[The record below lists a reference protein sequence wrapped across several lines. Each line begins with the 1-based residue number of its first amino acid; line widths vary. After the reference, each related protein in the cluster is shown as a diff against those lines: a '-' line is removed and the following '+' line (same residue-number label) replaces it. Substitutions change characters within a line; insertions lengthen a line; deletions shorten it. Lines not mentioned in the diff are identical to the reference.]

1 MNGEIPSVPITTLAG
16 VASLTDLLPELPLPT
31 PLPHTVNKSLL
42 FNKKVTEDAQRFL
55 SSADEGLAQQLLH
68 ALQQTSTSHIELQ
81 DNLTTD
87 SLEGELP
94 QLLKCI
100 LRKNPTVFRT
110 RASYEVGVQQQ
121 SHASVHS
128 IPPQQQQPQQQQAP
142 PAQHMGVSHSSSA
155 HVLSQN
161 NSQRYPSSASS
172 SGLFPNQSG
181 SYTPHG
187 SPYAAT
193 SATMSS
199 PVSQQRPNHQHFT
212 FPSPAP
218 ATSAE
223 RVLHNQQQHQQ
234 QMPQAP
240 SSTYPPAE
248 DSRVRFTRRQSASSQ
263 PPLDNS
269 VPSSS
274 RREMGMASSRLTDSS
289 VQSAGRDSVVQ
300 NRHPGYGV
308 LGTGVGMPEPRVVL
322 ENIDMTD
329 SNRWL
334 GHSQPPLPP
343 TPQQQLHQQQQQQ
356 QQSASQSK
364 KKSSA
369 AGPVVMLEMLDP
381 ATLKSI
387 ASGGSVKAVCDSES
401 GRRKRY
407 DPGYS
412 IMRSEDGSMSFQ
424 ASKRRAERGRGTKRK
439 SQYLEDSEEEESEFV
454 EMEEDEET
462 YMARKRKKEKQRQRR
477 SMMPTLSNEELM
489 DSPTFKKFTNCMD
502 YVFDNAEDANLAA
515 LDINDEDVEC
525 PPELLVAKGILGDL
539 CGESA
544 KLKSMNVMN
553 QIPPGKLVRLMT
565 VLSWNI
571 RDGTKVTPFVN
582 QDEDEEESRLWREVT
597 MERVIRSMDASL
609 TCLSVMTSVS
619 MHKMV
624 YLEDVIERMILYSK
638 FQLQNT
644 IYPEFDP
651 VYRVDPGA
659 KDGYHGSLKAK
670 RARAHTVKHKST
682 INLYNKMCELINWF
696 AELLV
701 IQEMTDTIILQMSSV
716 GVSAFFVENISELQ
730 LNAMKLVTTIFSRY
744 DKHRQLILEDIFA
757 SLARLPSSKRNLRNF
772 RLNSEESIQMVTA
785 LALQLIQCVVRLPSQ
800 DSSSPSTEDQDP
812 KRQQKADDK
821 DVVIVTSYETAMRT
835 AYNFLT
841 VFLKK
846 CTTKGEEDYRPLFE
860 NFVQDLLSTVNKPE
874 WPSSELLLS
883 LLGRILV
890 QQFSSKSTD
899 TSLRVAS
906 LEYLGIV
913 AARLRKDAISS
924 HLNQEVIDD
933 IVHKV
938 NEDDD
943 DEHSSTRSKKKA
955 KPAGDVTQSLQESIM
970 EYLAYN
976 GQSEPALQFARQFY
990 IAQWYRDTTVE
1001 AEKKMK
1007 QQQNTSGS
1015 DEEDFNE
1022 TEAETTTEVMQN
1034 VEKRKNFLLSQIA
1047 SAQNTL
1053 ATYRPSPSKLDYDT
1067 ACLVARYLSSK
1078 RPFAQS
1084 FDVYL
1089 TQILKVL
1096 SETAVA
1102 VRTKAMKC
1110 LTAVVESDPGILA
1123 RNDMQRG
1130 VHGRFLDQSTSV
1142 REAAVELVG
1151 KFILIRPELIPK
1163 YYDMLSERI
1172 LDTGISVRKR
1182 VIKIFKDICIEQQ
1195 DFQKIPEMCVKMIR
1209 RVNDEEGIKKL
1220 VNEVFQT
1227 MWFSPVGTRERDSSR
1242 LLQKVMNI
1250 TDVVAASKDTGYE
1263 FFEQMLENLLKKDED
1278 GNYNKTAILACTQIV
1293 DCLVENVLRIEEKS
1307 VEMSEGRNTNSRL
1320 VACLSTLY
1328 LFSKIKA
1335 DLMVR
1340 HATTLQPYLD
1350 IKCNSQSDYLV
1361 LHYVARILE
1370 LVVPLMDHPSENFLM
1385 ALEEDMIKLI
1395 LKHGMMVVQSC
1406 VSCLG
1411 SVVNSVSHNYA
1422 LVKDCF
1428 GKFFGVLTKLMQ
1440 DHEKD
1445 CANPALKARKPT
1457 LLRSL
1462 FTTGQLTR
1470 HFDFDSKEM
1479 GEAKVCVRQ
1488 KVFDV
1493 LYYFIHHEEED
1504 VQHKALTALG
1514 FFLCRHYEY
1523 MLGKL
1528 VKEMYHDFLTN
1539 DNAPIKLR
1547 CQVLKNLQLYL
1558 VEEEI
1563 SMAKSDAEWKKHAKQ
1578 EDLKE
1583 MGDVQ
1588 SGMASTVVQ
1597 LYLKQVLEAFYH
1609 DHCQVRITALN
1620 VVQLILRQGL
1630 VHPVQCMPYLI
1641 CMSTDPENVVRI
1653 KADQQLEEIEKKYP
1667 GFTHMKALQGIK
1679 NSFRL
1684 QQVLNRNNPLEP
1696 IRGFRQT
1703 EEGQFQAFNGFLYSV
1718 LRSNRSHRRGLLTSL
1733 LNLFDDTGLQKITM
1747 GEQVYVADNLA
1758 FFPFQVQDEPLFV
1771 IHQIDIIVSVAGSN
1785 LMQSFK
1791 ENLVPRN
1798 HGEQNGTHLE
1808 ALTDEQKQKLAA
1820 EDDDDDDPESLITR
1834 LPDDI
1839 SPLQDVMQQ
1848 SQGCI
1853 LLLVLK
1859 QHLKDM
1865 YGLTDS
1871 KIHRYS
1877 PTEAAKVFDKPLNR
1891 KNIVRFTPQHTL
1903 DQLRAVHDS
1912 DLEEE
1917 EKRQKI
1923 VDEYLEFRDLMMSID
1938 PTDDD
1943 DSGDE
1948 QRSTGAATP
1957 VRKSPGH
1964 DGDGGDAERGAIMVD
1979 GVPAPDGSVGD
1990 GVDGME
1996 KGVNSV
2002 VNSTPKAKLPYYY
2015 HKRERTTPHH
2025 NRNRTPK
2032 LLMQSSTPKPVQPKK
2047 KRKKRKRM
2055 DGSDADSDDDPD
2067 FVL

>member
-1 MNGEIPSVPITTLAG
+1 MLTHCYIVCG
-16 VASLTDLLPELPLPT
+16 V
-31 PLPHTVNKSLL
+31 
-42 FNKKVTEDAQRFL
+42 
-55 SSADEGLAQQLLH
+55 
-68 ALQQTSTSHIELQ
+68 
-81 DNLTTD
+81 
-87 SLEGELP
+87 
-94 QLLKCI
+94 
-100 LRKNPTVFRT
+100 
-110 RASYEVGVQQQ
+110 
-121 SHASVHS
+121 
-128 IPPQQQQPQQQQAP
+128 
-142 PAQHMGVSHSSSA
+142 
-155 HVLSQN
+155 
-161 NSQRYPSSASS
+161 RYPSPASS
-172 SGLFPNQSG
+172 SGLFANQSG
-181 SYTPHG
+181 PYTPHG

-199 PVSQQRPNHQHFT
+199 PASQQRPNHQHFT
-212 FPSPAP
+212 SAVNGECFSVDNNLIPGRGPVLQGAHQQNKLPVPSPAP

-223 RVLHNQQQHQQ
+223 RVLHHQQQQQQQHL
-234 QMPQAP
+234 PQAP
-240 SSTYPPAE
+240 SSSFPAAE
-248 DSRVRFTRRQSASSQ
+248 DGRVRYPRRQSTSSQ
-263 PPLDNS
+263 PPLDDCS
-269 VPSSS
+269 ASA
-274 RREMGMASSRLTDSS
+274 RREAGVAGSRLADPAL
-289 VQSAGRDSVVQ
+289 QGAAARDSGAVHS
-300 NRHPGYGV
+300 RSPAYGA
-308 LGTGVGMPEPRVVL
+308 TGARTAGMPEPRVVL
-322 ENIDMTD
+322 ENIDMSD
-329 SNRWL
+329 SSRWL
-334 GHSQPPLPP
+334 SQSQQGRPHPPP
-343 TPQQQLHQQQQQQ
+343 QQQQQFC
-356 QQSASQSK
+356 ASQSK
-364 KKSSA
+364 KSSSSSSSSSSA
-369 AGPVVMLEMLDP
+369 PGPVVMLEMLDP

-387 ASGGSVKAVCDSES
+387 ASGGSVKAVCDNES
-401 GRRKRY
+401 GRRKRS

-412 IMRSEDGSMSFQ
+412 IMRAEDGSMSFH
-424 ASKRRAERGRGTKRK
+424 AAKRRAERGRGTKRK
-439 SQYLEDSEEEESEFV
+439 SHYLEDSEEESSEFV

-462 YMARKRKKEKQRQRR
+462 YLARKRKKEKQRQRR
-477 SMMPTLSNEELM
+477 SLVPTLSSEELM
-489 DSPTFKKFTNCMD
+489 DSPTFKKFTSCME
-502 YVFDNAEDANLAA
+502 YVFDTAEDSNIAA

-525 PPELLVAKGILGDL
+525 PPELLVAKGIMGDL

-609 TCLSVMTSVS
+609 TCLSVMTSAA

-624 YLEDVIERMILYSK
+624 YLEDVIERKILYSK

-800 DSSSPSTEDQDP
+800 DASSPAPTEDPDP
-812 KRQQKADDK
+812 KRQQKAGK
-821 DVVIVTSYETAMRT
+821 DSDIVIVTSYETAMRT

-890 QQFSSKSTD
+890 HQFSSKSTD

-943 DEHSSTRSKKKA
+943 EEQSSTRSKKKT
-955 KPAGDVTQSLQESIM
+955 KQGGDVTQSLQESIL

-1001 AEKKMK
+1001 AEKKMR

-1015 DEEDFNE
+1015 DDEDFNE

-1047 SAQNTL
+1047 STQNTL
-1053 ATYRPSPSKLDYDT
+1053 ATYRPSPSKLDYDS

-1195 DFQKIPEMCVKMIR
+1195 DFNKIPEMCVKMIR

-1227 MWFSPVGTRERDSSR
+1227 MWFSPVSTRQPDSSR

-1263 FFEQMLENLLKKDED
+1263 FFEQMLENLLKKDEEGNYNKTVILVIVLCVCLQLLKKD
-1278 GNYNKTAILACTQIV
+1278 EGNYNKTAIVIVLCVCLQLLKKDEEGNYNKTAILACTQIV

-1307 VEMSEGRNTNSRL
+1307 VEMSEAKNTTSRL

-1335 DLMVR
+1335 DLMVQ

-1350 IKCNSQSDYLV
+1350 IKCSSQSDYLV

-1385 ALEEDMIKLI
+1385 TLEEDMIKLI

-1411 SVVNSVSHNYA
+1411 AVVNSVSHNYA

-1445 CANPALKARKPT
+1445 GAHPDLRARKPT

-1462 FTTGQLTR
+1462 FTIGQLSR

-1479 GEAKVCVRQ
+1479 GEAKVCVHQ
-1488 KVFDV
+1488 KVYDV

-1539 DNAPIKLR
+1539 DNAPIRLR

-1563 SMAKSDAEWKKHAKQ
+1563 AMAKSDAEWKKHAKQ

-1609 DHCQVRITALN
+1609 DHSQVRITALN

-1641 CMSTDPENVVRI
+1641 CMSTDPENLVRI

-1679 NSFRL
+1679 NSYRL
-1684 QQVLNRNNPLEP
+1684 QQVLHKTSPLEP

-1703 EEGQFQAFNGFLYSV
+1703 EEGQYQAFNGFLYSV

-1758 FFPFQVQDEPLFV
+1758 FCPFQVQDEPLFV

-1791 ENLVPRN
+1791 ESLVPRTPS
-1798 HGEQNGTHLE
+1798 EQNGTHPDG
-1808 ALTDEQKQKLAA
+1808 LTEDQRQKLAA
-1820 EDDDDDDPESLITR
+1820 EDDDDDNPESLLTR

-1839 SPLQDVMQQ
+1839 TPLQEVMQQ

-1871 KIHRYS
+1871 KIHRYA

-1891 KNIVRFTPQHTL
+1891 KNIVRFNPQHTL

-1912 DLEEE
+1912 DPEEE

-1938 PTDDD
+1938 PMDDD
-1943 DSGDE
+1943 DSGDD

-1957 VRKSPGH
+1957 VRKSPAH
-1964 DGDGGDAERGAIMVD
+1964 EGDGGDGDRTIAVDRGPPAD
-1979 GVPAPDGSVGD
+1979 GGD
-1990 GVDGME
+1990 GVGGTD
-1996 KGVNSV
+1996 KPVNSV
-2002 VNSTPKAKLPYYY
+2002 VNSTPKSAKLPYYY

-2025 NRNRTPK
+2025 HRNRTPK
-2032 LLMQSSTPKPVQPKK
+2032 LLMQSSSTPKPVQPKK
-2047 KRKKRKRM
+2047 KRKKRKRVDVS
-2055 DGSDADSDDDPD
+2055 DGDSDDDPD

>member
-1 MNGEIPSVPITTLAG
+1 MNGEIPSIPITTLAG
-16 VASLTDLLPELPLPT
+16 VASLTDLLPQLPLPT
-31 PLPHTVNKSLL
+31 PLPHTVNNKSLL
-42 FNKKVTEDAQRFL
+42 FNQKISEDAHRLL
-55 SSADEGLAQQLLH
+55 SSGDEALAQQLAH
-68 ALQQTSTSHIELQ
+68 ALHQTSTSHIELQ
-81 DNLTTD
+81 DNLTTE

-100 LRKNPTVFRT
+100 LRKDPNAFRT
-110 RASYEVGVQQQ
+110 RATYEAGVQQQ
-121 SHASVHS
+121 QGHGSLHGMHTPTGPHATSPHVY
-128 IPPQQQQPQQQQAP
+128 PQNNSPRLQ
-142 PAQHMGVSHSSSA
+142 SSSA
-155 HVLSQN
+155 PMYS
-161 NSQRYPSSASS
+161 
-172 SGLFPNQSG
+172 NQSG
-181 SYTPHG
+181 SFGHQS

-193 SATMSS
+193 SAGLPT
-199 PVSQQRPNHQHFT
+199 PVSQQRSNHQRYNASAVNGECYVGDGLVSGHS
-212 FPSPAP
+212 PLLQSVHQQNKAPVSSPAQ

-223 RVLHNQQQHQQ
+223 RLIPQQTPQQ
-234 QMPQAP
+234 P
-240 SSTYPPAE
+240 SSSYPPGE
-248 DSRVRFTRRQSASSQ
+248 DTRLRYNRRQSSASQ
-263 PPLDNS
+263 PSDNS
-269 VPSSS
+269 YSPAMARSESGTRASDSFHPANRDNVVHNRLAPST
-274 RREMGMASSRLTDSS
+274 GMHS
-289 VQSAGRDSVVQ
+289 
-300 NRHPGYGV
+300 
-308 LGTGVGMPEPRVVL
+308 EPRVVL
-322 ENIDMTD
+322 ENIRLPTRRPSGHTDMD
-329 SNRWL
+329 MGGQN
-334 GHSQPPLPP
+334 
-343 TPQQQLHQQQQQQ
+343 
-356 QQSASQSK
+356 K
-364 KKSSA
+364 KKPPGGVISSGGS
-369 AGPVVMLEMLDP
+369 GPRVLLEPLDS
-381 ATLKSI
+381 ATLKAI
-387 ASGGSVKAVCDSES
+387 ASGGTVKAVCDSKS
-401 GRRKRY
+401 RKRSR
-407 DPGYS
+407 DEPGYN
-412 IMRSEDGSMSFQ
+412 ITRSEDGSVSFQ
-424 ASKRRAERGRGTKRK
+424 VSRNRRADRGRGAKRK
-439 SQYLEDSEEEESEFV
+439 QYLDESEEDTMSSFV
-454 EMEEDEET
+454 EMEDEDEET
-462 YMARKRKKEKQRQRR
+462 SLARKRKKEKHRQRR

-489 DSPTFKKFTNCMD
+489 ESPTFKKFTSCMD
-502 YVFDNAEDANLAA
+502 YVFETAEDVNLTS
-515 LDINDEDVEC
+515 LDINDDDIEC

-609 TCLSVMTSVS
+609 TCLSIMTALN
-619 MHKMV
+619 MHKTV
-624 YLEDVIERMILYSK
+624 YLEDVIERMLLYAK

-651 VYRVDPGA
+651 VYRIDPNA

-670 RARAHTVKHKST
+670 RARAGSVKHKST
-682 INLYNKMCELINWF
+682 ITLYNKMCEMISAM

-701 IQEMTDTIILQMSSV
+701 IQEMTDTTILQVSSV

-772 RLNSEESIQMVTA
+772 RLNADESIQMVTA
-785 LALQLIQCVVRLPSQ
+785 LALQLIQCVVKLPSQ
-800 DSSSPSTEDQDP
+800 DSSRPSSPSEEP
-812 KRQQKADDK
+812 EAKKQKPTNDS
-821 DVVIVTSYETAMRT
+821 DVLIVTSYETAMRT

-846 CTTKGEEDYRPLFE
+846 CTAKGDEDYRPLFE
-860 NFVQDLLSTVNKPE
+860 NFVQDLLATVNKPE

-913 AARLRKDAISS
+913 AARLRRDAVTS

-933 IVHKV
+933 IVQKV

-943 DEHSSTRSKKKA
+943 DEYSSSSTRSRRRSKSGG
-955 KPAGDVTQSLQESIM
+955 GDTTQSLQESIL
-970 EYLAYN
+970 EYLAFN
-976 GQSEPALQFARQFY
+976 GQNEPALQFARQFY
-990 IAQWYRDTTVE
+990 TAQWYRDTTVE
-1001 AEKKMK
+1001 AENKIK
-1007 QQQNTSGS
+1007 QQLNTSGS
-1015 DEEDFNE
+1015 DDEGEFDE
-1022 TEAETTTEVMQN
+1022 KEGERTTEVMQN
-1034 VEKRKNFLLSQIA
+1034 VEKRKAFLLSMIMSSH
-1047 SAQNTL
+1047 SAQETL
-1053 ATYRPSPSKLDYDT
+1053 RPSSSKLDYDS

-1110 LTAVVESDPGILA
+1110 LSAVVESDPGILA

-1182 VIKIFKDICIEQQ
+1182 VIKIFKDICIDQPE
-1195 DFQKIPEMCVKMIR
+1195 FAKVPEMCVKMIR

-1220 VNEVFQT
+1220 VNDVFQT
-1227 MWFSPVGTRERDSSR
+1227 MWFCPISTRERDSNR

-1263 FFEQMLENLLKKDED
+1263 FFEQLLENLLKKDED
-1278 GNYNKTAILACTQIV
+1278 GNVNKSAILACTQIV

-1307 VEMSEGRNTNSRL
+1307 AEMTESTSTNSRL

-1328 LFSKIKA
+1328 LFSKIKP

-1350 IKCNSQSDYLV
+1350 IKCSAQSDYLV

-1385 ALEEDMIKLI
+1385 TLEEDMMKLI
-1395 LKHGMMVVQSC
+1395 LKHGMMVLQSC

-1411 SVVNSVSHNYA
+1411 SVVNNVSHNYA

-1428 GKFFGVLTKLMQ
+1428 GKFFGVLSKLMA
-1440 DHEKD
+1440 DHKED
-1445 CANPALKARKPT
+1445 SSNPALKGRRPT

-1462 FTTGQLTR
+1462 FTVGQLCR

-1479 GEAKVCVRQ
+1479 GEAKVCVKQ

-1493 LYYFIHHEEED
+1493 LFYFIHHEEED

-1514 FFLCRHYEY
+1514 FFLCRHYEF

-1539 DNAPIKLR
+1539 DNAAIKLR

-1558 VEEEI
+1558 TEEEI
-1563 SMAKSDAEWKKHAKQ
+1563 TMAKSDAEWKKHAKE

-1583 MGDVQ
+1583 MGDIQ

-1609 DHCQVRITALN
+1609 DHAQVRLTALN
-1620 VVQLILRQGL
+1620 VIQLILRQGL

-1641 CMSTDPENVVRI
+1641 CMSTDPENGIRV
-1653 KADQQLEEIEKKYP
+1653 KSDQQLEEIEKKYP

-1679 NSFRL
+1679 NSYRL
-1684 QQVLNRNNPLEP
+1684 QQVLQRNNPLEP
-1696 IRGFRQT
+1696 IRGFRVT
-1703 EEGQFQAFNGFLYSV
+1703 EEGQCQAHNGFLYSV

-1733 LNLFDDTGLQKITM
+1733 LNLFDDTGLQRITM
-1747 GEQVYVADNLA
+1747 AEQVYVADNLA
-1758 FFPFQVQDEPLFV
+1758 HFPYQVQDEPLFI

-1785 LMQSFK
+1785 LLQTFK
-1791 ENLVPRN
+1791 ENLNSRN
-1798 HGEQNGTHLE
+1798 AGERNGT
-1808 ALTDEQKQKLAA
+1808 ADPQNPEQQNPVD
-1820 EDDDDDDPESLITR
+1820 EDDDYDDPESLLSR
-1834 LPDDI
+1834 LPVDI
-1839 SPLQDVMQQ
+1839 SPLHEIMQQ

-1853 LLLVLK
+1853 LLLMLK
-1859 QHLKDM
+1859 QHFKDM
-1865 YGLTDS
+1865 YGITDS

-1891 KNIVRFTPQHTL
+1891 KHVVRYTPQHTL
-1903 DQLRAVHDS
+1903 DTLRAVFDN
-1912 DLEEE
+1912 DPTEE
-1917 EKRQKI
+1917 EKREKL

-1938 PTDDD
+1938 PAEEE

-1948 QRSTGAATP
+1948 QRSTGRATP
-1957 VRKSPGH
+1957 NPGGHKSPMAVPVA
-1964 DGDGGDAERGAIMVD
+1964 DGEVGEIPEFVVNAD
-1979 GVPAPDGSVGD
+1979 GVQMPGLLPEIESRDTSAFTPR
-1990 GVDGME
+1990 
-1996 KGVNSV
+1996 
-2002 VNSTPKAKLPYYY
+2002 TPKLHLQEKK
-2015 HKRERTTPHH
+2015 KRSYMQSS
-2025 NRNRTPK
+2025 NRTPK
-2032 LLMQSSTPKPVQPKK
+2032 MSLISSTTKHQTSSVKK
-2047 KRKKRKRM
+2047 KRKRRKHA
-2055 DGSDADSDDDPD
+2055 SDDDDSGEDDPD

>member
-1 MNGEIPSVPITTLAG
+1 MNGEIPSIPITTLAG
-16 VASLTDLLPELPLPT
+16 VASLTDLLPQLPLPT
-31 PLPHTVNKSLL
+31 PLPHTVNNKSLL
-42 FNKKVTEDAQRFL
+42 FNQQISEDAHRLL
-55 SSADEGLAQQLLH
+55 SSTDEGLAQQLAH
-68 ALQQTSTSHIELQ
+68 ALHQTSTSHIELQ
-81 DNLTTD
+81 DNLATE
-87 SLEGELP
+87 SLEEELP

-100 LRKNPTVFRT
+100 LRKDPNAFRT
-110 RASYEVGVQQQ
+110 RATYEVGVQQQ
-121 SHASVHS
+121 QQQGHGSVHGMQHASSGPHS
-128 IPPQQQQPQQQQAP
+128 TSPHVYPQNSSPRVQ
-142 PAQHMGVSHSSSA
+142 SSA
-155 HVLSQN
+155 PN
-161 NSQRYPSSASS
+161 MY
-172 SGLFPNQSG
+172 PNQSG
-181 SYTPHG
+181 SFAHQS

-193 SATMSS
+193 SAAAVNGECYMGDGLMSS
-199 PVSQQRPNHQHFT
+199 HSPLVQSVHQQNKAPVT
-212 FPSPAP
+212 SPAQ

-223 RVLHNQQQHQQ
+223 RVLQQQVPQQ
-234 QMPQAP
+234 
-240 SSTYPPAE
+240 
-248 DSRVRFTRRQSASSQ
+248 
-263 PPLDNS
+263 
-269 VPSSS
+269 PSSS
-274 RREMGMASSRLTDSS
+274 YPPGEDTRLRYSRRQASTSQQAENSVSPATSRPDSGARANDS
-289 VQSAGRDSVVQ
+289 FHPASRDSVVH
-300 NRHPGYGV
+300 NRLATNASSAGV
-308 LGTGVGMPEPRVVL
+308 LGISEPRVVL
-322 ENIDMTD
+322 EDIRVPTRRL
-329 SNRWL
+329 S
-334 GHSQPPLPP
+334 GHSDVDIG
-343 TPQQQLHQQQQQQ
+343 
-356 QQSASQSK
+356 SQNK
-364 KKSSA
+364 KKASGPS
-369 AGPVVMLEMLDP
+369 GPVVLLEPLDP
-381 ATLKSI
+381 VTLKSI
-387 ASGGSVKAVCDSES
+387 ASGGTVKAVCDNES
-401 GRRKRY
+401 RKRKRSRD
-407 DPGYS
+407 DPGYN

-424 ASKRRAERGRGTKRK
+424 VSRNRRAERGRGAKRK
-439 SQYLEDSEEEESEFV
+439 QYLEESEEESVSEFM
-454 EMEEDEET
+454 EMEEEDEEA
-462 YMARKRKKEKQRQRR
+462 MLARKRKKEKQRQRR
-477 SMMPTLSNEELM
+477 SMVPTLSNEELM
-489 DSPTFKKFTNCMD
+489 ESPTFKKFTSCMD
-502 YVFDNAEDANLAA
+502 YVFDTAEDVNLHS
-515 LDINDEDVEC
+515 LDINDEDIEC
-525 PPELLVAKGILGDL
+525 PPELLVAKGVLGDL
-539 CGESA
+539 CGEAA

-565 VLSWNI
+565 ILSWNI

-582 QDEDEEESRLWREVT
+582 QDEDEEESKLWRELT

-609 TCLSVMTSVS
+609 TCLSIMTATN

-624 YLEDVIERMILYSK
+624 YLEDVIERMLLYSK

-651 VYRVDPGA
+651 VYRVDPNA

-670 RARAHTVKHKST
+670 RARAGSVKHKSSIT
-682 INLYNKMCELINWF
+682 LYNKMCEMISAM
-696 AELLV
+696 AELLI
-701 IQEMTDTIILQMSSV
+701 IQEMTDTTILQVSSV

-785 LALQLIQCVVRLPSQ
+785 LALQLIQCVVKLPSPE
-800 DSSSPSTEDQDP
+800 SSSRPASPTEEPEAKKQKPSNDS
-812 KRQQKADDK
+812 
-821 DVVIVTSYETAMRT
+821 DVLIVTSYETAMRT

-846 CTTKGEEDYRPLFE
+846 CTAKGEEDYRPLFE

-913 AARLRKDAISS
+913 AARLRKDAVTSQ
-924 HLNQEVIDD
+924 LNQEVIDD
-933 IVHKV
+933 IVQKV

-943 DEHSSTRSKKKA
+943 DDYSSTRSKKKT
-955 KPAGDVTQSLQESIM
+955 KVTGDTTQSLQESIL

-1001 AEKKMK
+1001 AEKKIK

-1015 DEEDFNE
+1015 DDEDFNE

-1034 VEKRKNFLLSQIA
+1034 VEKRKTFLLSQIA
-1047 SAQNTL
+1047 SSQSVLETF
-1053 ATYRPSPSKLDYDT
+1053 RPSPSKLDYDS

-1182 VIKIFKDICIEQQ
+1182 VIKIFKDICIDQPE
-1195 DFQKIPEMCVKMIR
+1195 FPKVPEMCVKMIR

-1227 MWFSPVGTRERDSSR
+1227 MWFSPISTRDRDSPR

-1263 FFEQMLENLLKKDED
+1263 FFEQLLENLLKKDED
-1278 GNYNKTAILACTQIV
+1278 GNFNKSAILACTQIV

-1307 VEMSEGRNTNSRL
+1307 VEMTEAKNTNSRL

-1328 LFSKIKA
+1328 LFSKIKP

-1350 IKCNSQSDYLV
+1350 IKCSAQSDYLV

-1385 ALEEDMIKLI
+1385 TLEEDMMKLI
-1395 LKHGMMVVQSC
+1395 LKHGMMVLQSC

-1411 SVVNSVSHNYA
+1411 SVVNNVSHNYA

-1428 GKFFGVLTKLMQ
+1428 GKFFGVLSKLMA
-1440 DHEKD
+1440 DHKED
-1445 CANPALKARKPT
+1445 SSNPALKGRRPT

-1462 FTTGQLTR
+1462 FTVGQLSR

-1479 GEAKVCVRQ
+1479 GEAKVCVKQ

-1539 DNAPIKLR
+1539 DNASIKLR

-1558 VEEEI
+1558 IEEEI
-1563 SMAKSDAEWKKHAKQ
+1563 QMSKSDAEWKKHAKE

-1583 MGDVQ
+1583 MGDIQ

-1609 DHCQVRITALN
+1609 EHAQVRLTALN
-1620 VVQLILRQGL
+1620 VTQLILRQGL

-1641 CMSTDPENVVRI
+1641 CMSTDPENGIRV
-1653 KADQQLEEIEKKYP
+1653 KSDQQLEEIEKKYP

-1679 NSFRL
+1679 NSYRL
-1684 QQVLNRNNPLEP
+1684 QQVLQRNNPLEP
-1696 IRGFRQT
+1696 IRGFRVT
-1703 EEGQFQAFNGFLYSV
+1703 AEGQCQAHNGFLYSV

-1733 LNLFDDTGLQKITM
+1733 LNLFDDTGLQRITM
-1747 GEQVYVADNLA
+1747 AEQVYVADNLA
-1758 FFPFQVQDEPLFV
+1758 HFPYQVQDEPLFIV
-1771 IHQIDIIVSVAGSN
+1771 HQIDIIVSVAGSN
-1785 LMQSFK
+1785 LMQTFK
-1791 ENLVPRN
+1791 ENLLPRN
-1798 HGEQNGTHLE
+1798 SGEQN
-1808 ALTDEQKQKLAA
+1808 
-1820 EDDDDDDPESLITR
+1820 ESLISR
-1834 LPDDI
+1834 LPDNI
-1839 SPLQDVMQQ
+1839 APLQEIMQQ

-1853 LLLVLK
+1853 LLLMLK
-1859 QHLKDM
+1859 QHLKDT

-1877 PTEAAKVFDKPLNR
+1877 PTEAAKVFDKPISR
-1891 KNIVRFTPQHTL
+1891 KHAVRFTPQHTL
-1903 DQLRAVHDS
+1903 DTLRAVFDA
-1912 DLEEE
+1912 DPEEE
-1917 EKRQKI
+1917 EKRQKL

-1938 PTDDD
+1938 PTEDDE
-1943 DSGDE
+1943 SGDE
-1948 QRSTGAATP
+1948 QRSTGRATP
-1957 VRKSPGH
+1957 VPGGHKSPLNISVPDGEVGEIPELVVNADGAQPPMSDRSLLP
-1964 DGDGGDAERGAIMVD
+1964 DGDAGDKQA
-1979 GVPAPDGSVGD
+1979 
-1990 GVDGME
+1990 
-1996 KGVNSV
+1996 
-2002 VNSTPKAKLPYYY
+2002 STP
-2015 HKRERTTPHH
+2015 
-2025 NRNRTPK
+2025 RTPK
-2032 LLMQSSTPKPVQPKK
+2032 PYLQEKKKRSYHQSSNRVPRMSIISSTTPKNLSVKK
-2047 KRKKRKRM
+2047 KRKRRKRA
-2055 DGSDADSDDDPD
+2055 DASDEDDSDDDPD
-2067 FVL
+2067 FML